1 MTAFNYTRGHLFL
14 VDMKESQWKQASDD
28 FRDQKKKKK
37 RDLNKVLRNTNKFL
51 LTEIFWF
58 LWGNSKG
65 NKYQSYMQNCL
76 LDDYKGSVDM

>member
-37 RDLNKVLRNTNKFL
+37 RFK
-51 LTEIFWF
+51 
-58 LWGNSKG
+58 
-65 NKYQSYMQNCL
+65 
-76 LDDYKGSVDM
+76 